1 MPSTNGHGPKRALF
15 YARVSTD
22 EQARSGYYLAKQ
34 IEALRAYAA
43 REGYEVLE
51 EVKDAGQS
59 GATLSRP
66 GMDRVRDLV
75 AGGGVAAVFAQDR
88 DRFAREPAYHYLLRQ
103 ELDEYGTK
111 MCALNDRGDESPEGE
126 LTDGIMDQLAKFERA
141 KTAERTRRGKLRKA
155 REGKVVGTH
164 AARSGFKFNATKDAY
179 EINEA
184 EMAVVKRIFYM
195 VGAEGESLRAVS
207 NTFERES
214 LPTPKRAKHWNRS
227 FFRACISDDVYRP
240 HSFEEV
246 RAVVAPAVAARL
258 DPDRSYG
265 LWWFNRLGH
274 EVQQVSEPSAN
285 GRRYRKTHDW
295 YQKPK
300 EEWIAV
306 PVPDSGIPREI
317 VDAARAAIEGNRRPA
332 RAGRRFWELTG
343 GIARCGECGWTVYAT
358 HSTSTKRGRIY
369 AYDYYRC
376 SNRDRYG
383 LESCANSHKPRADK
397 LEPEVWGFVSNLL
410 KRSDLLQAGLERLI
424 EEERSLAR
432 GNPNREVEVWAKKL
446 AEVDRKRSA
455 YQDQQAEGLITL
467 ASRLRRGDDGGTSKL
482 PRDQTKARV
491 RRARCHGGTPEGE
504 RFLRRRT
511 LLHSGHR
518 ALRLHPRR
526 RRRGLRSGR
535 ISRSPCVVG
544 TRLVATRIHTDN
556 VGLNERSRHADRITR
571 FTPLLY
577 ARCDPGPVRSVR
589 PDNRAKRRSD

>member
-1 MPSTNGHGPKRALF
+1 MPSTNGHGPKRALL

-22 EQARSGYYLAKQ
+22 EQARSGYSLAQQ

-164 AARSGFKFNATKDAY
+164 AARFGFKFNATKDAY

-195 VGAEGESLRAVS
+195 VGAEDESLRAVS
-207 NTFERES
+207 NTFEREG

-343 GIARCGECGWTVYAT
+343 GIARCGECGWTMCAT

-383 LESCANSHKPRADK
+383 FESCANSHKPRADK

-410 KRSDLLQAGLERLI
+410 KSPDLLRAGLERLI
-424 EEERSLAR
+424 EEERSATR

-446 AEVDRKRSA
+446 AEVDRKRSG
-455 YQDQQAEGLITL
+455 YQDQQAEELITVDE
-467 ASRLRRGDDGGTSKL
+467 LRSKL
-482 PRDQTKARV
+482 AALEETRSTAR
-491 RRARCHGGTPEGE
+491 RELAALEEHRERIEHLEQDANALLEHYASMILEALDGLTPEE
-504 RFLRRRT
+504 RHRVYKMMRLKVTMYADGLAEVAGAFDGLLDTQGVVSVKKESTSSSTATNRT
-511 LLHSGHR
+511 
-518 ALRLHPRR
+518 
-526 RRRGLRSGR
+526 
-535 ISRSPCVVG
+535 SPLPAPG
-544 TRLVATRIHTDN
+544 
-556 VGLNERSRHADRITR
+556 
-571 FTPLLY
+571 FTSSTW
-577 ARCDPGPVRSVR
+577 R
-589 PDNRAKRRSD
+589 